1 MTRFLI
7 PAKKV
12 MQRTSVIF
20 KKPFEIEL
28 VQSPLPAPGEQEV
41 LVETRISAISPG
53 TELLVYRGRFPPSLP
68 VDATIPALAR
78 PFGYP
83 LAYGY
88 ASVGQ
93 VVEVGRAAKKE
104 LLGRSVF
111 CFHTHESH
119 YTIRQNQLILLPDD
133 IDPVDAAFLA
143 TMETAVNFLMDG
155 QPVIGENVV
164 IFGLGI
170 VGLLTTA
177 LLARLP
183 LGNLVGLDPYALRRE
198 NAKVAGARIVLDPG
212 APNVLDEVRRM
223 LKAPAVHDGADLE
236 YELSGNPAALN
247 QALTIAGPG
256 ARIVIGSWYGTKK
269 AELDLGGSFHRNR
282 IRLISSQVST
292 LAPQFSARWT
302 KNRRMNVALEMIQQL
317 NPGRFVTHRFDVQQ
331 AAEAYELLDK
341 RPQEAM
347 QVLLTY
353 D

>member
-1 MTRFLI
+1 
-7 PAKKV
+7 

-20 KKPFEIEL
+20 KKPYEIDL
-28 VQSPLPAPGEQEV
+28 IQSPLPAPGEEEV
-41 LVETRISAISPG
+41 LVKARISGISPG
-53 TELLVYRGRFPPSLP
+53 TELLVYRGRFPTSLP
-68 VDATIPALAR
+68 VDATIATLAR

-88 ASVGQ
+88 ASVGK
-93 VVEVGRAAKKE
+93 VVAVGRSAKKE
-104 LLGRSVF
+104 LLDRSVF
-111 CFHTHESH
+111 CFHPHESH
-119 YTIRQNQLILLPDD
+119 YTIHQNQLILLPDD

-155 QPVIGENVV
+155 RPVIGENVV
-164 IFGLGI
+164 LFGLGI

-183 LGNLVGLDPYALRRE
+183 LGNLIALDPYALRRK
-198 NAKVAGARIVLDPG
+198 NAEIAGARTVLNPD
-212 APNVLDEVRRM
+212 AANVLDEAERR
-223 LKAPAVHDGADLE
+223 LKTAPSEEGADLV

-247 QALTIAGPG
+247 QALAIAGPG

-269 AELDLGGSFHRNR
+269 AELDLGGRFHRNR

-302 KNRRMNVALEMIQQL
+302 KNRRMNVALEMIRQL
-317 NPGRFVTHRFDVQQ
+317 NPNRFVTHRFDIRQ
-331 AAEAYELLDK
+331 AAEAYDLLDQ

-353 D
+353 E

>member
-1 MTRFLI
+1 
-7 PAKKV
+7 

-20 KKPFEIEL
+20 KKPYEIEL
-28 VQSPLPAPGEQEV
+28 IQSPLPAPGEDEV
-41 LVETRISAISPG
+41 LIKTRISAISPG
-53 TELLVYRGRFPPSLP
+53 TELLVYRGQFPTTLS
-68 VDATIPALAR
+68 VDAAIPALAR

-93 VVEVGRAAKKE
+93 VVEVGRKAKDE
-104 LLGRSVF
+104 LRGQPVF
-111 CFHTHESH
+111 CFHPHESH
-119 YTIRQNQLILLPDD
+119 FTIPQDQLIPLPGD

-155 QPVIGENVV
+155 SPVIGEKIV

-183 LGNLVGLDPYALRRE
+183 LSDLTALDPCALRRE
-198 NAKVAGARIVLDPG
+198 NAKIAGARFVLDSD
-212 APNVLDEVRRM
+212 AADVLDEVGKR
-223 LKAPAVHDGADLE
+223 LKSTAGADGADLV

-247 QALTIAGPG
+247 QALAIAGPG
-256 ARIVIGSWYGTKK
+256 SRIVIGSWYGTKK
-269 AELDLGGSFHRNR
+269 AELDLGGDFHRNR

-302 KNRRMNVALEMIQQL
+302 KNRRLNVALEMIRQL

-331 AAEAYELLDK
+331 AAQAYDLLDK
-341 RPQEAM
+341 RPQETV

-353 D
+353 E

>member
-1 MTRFLI
+1 
-7 PAKKV
+7 

-20 KKPFEIEL
+20 KNPYEIEL
-28 VQSPLPAPGEQEV
+28 VPSPLPAPGEEEV
-41 LVETRISAISPG
+41 LVKTRISGISAG
-53 TELLVYRGRFPPSLP
+53 TELLVYRGRFPSNLP

-93 VVEVGRAAKKE
+93 VVKVGRSAKKE
-104 LLGRSVF
+104 LLDRSVF
-111 CFHTHESH
+111 CFHPHESH
-119 YTIRQNQLILLPDD
+119 YTISQNQLILLPDD

-155 QPVIGENVV
+155 RPLIGEKVV

-183 LGNLVGLDPYALRRE
+183 LGNLIALDPYALRRE
-198 NAKVAGARIVLDPG
+198 NAEIAGARIVLDPD
-212 APNVLDEVRRM
+212 AANVLDEAARR
-223 LKAPAVHDGADLE
+223 LKSAPSEEGADLV

-247 QALTIAGPG
+247 QALAIAGPG

-269 AELDLGGSFHRNR
+269 AELNLGGSFHRNR

-302 KNRRMNVALEMIQQL
+302 KNRRMNVALEMIRQL
-317 NPGRFVTHRFDVQQ
+317 NPGRFVTHRFDVRQ
-331 AAEAYELLDK
+331 AAEAYDLLDQ

>member
-1 MTRFLI
+1 
-7 PAKKV
+7 

-20 KKPFEIEL
+20 KNPYEIEL
-28 VQSPLPAPGEQEV
+28 VPSPLPAPGEKEV
-41 LVETRISAISPG
+41 LVKARISGISSG
-53 TELLVYRGRFPPSLP
+53 TELLVYRGRFPTSLP
-68 VDATIPALAR
+68 VDAAIPALAR

-93 VVEVGRAAKKE
+93 VVKVGRSAKKD
-104 LLGRSVF
+104 LLDRSVF
-111 CFHTHESH
+111 CFHPHESH
-119 YTIRQNQLILLPDD
+119 YTIHQNQLILLPDD

-155 QPVIGENVV
+155 RPLIGEKVV

-183 LGNLVGLDPYALRRE
+183 LGNLIALDPYALRRE
-198 NAKVAGARIVLDPG
+198 NAEIAGARILLDPD
-212 APNVLDEVRRM
+212 AANVLDEAERR
-223 LKAPAVHDGADLE
+223 LKSATSEEGADLV

-247 QALTIAGPG
+247 QALAIAGPG

-269 AELDLGGSFHRNR
+269 AELNLGGSFHRNR

-302 KNRRMNVALEMIQQL
+302 KNRRMNVALEMIRQL
-317 NPGRFVTHRFDVQQ
+317 NPGRFVTHRFDVRQ
-331 AAEAYELLDK
+331 AAEAYDLLDQ